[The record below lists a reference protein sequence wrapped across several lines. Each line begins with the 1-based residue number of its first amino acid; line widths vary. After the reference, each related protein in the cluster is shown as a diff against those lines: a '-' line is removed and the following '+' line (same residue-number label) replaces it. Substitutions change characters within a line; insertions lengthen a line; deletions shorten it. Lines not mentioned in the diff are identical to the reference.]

1 MSFLAFKYRKIKG
14 RRFSEPRCV
23 GCVIFQAITG
33 LPVNQDIQAGT
44 VGVEPWDQSIELGR
58 IERELTAPVRMGP
71 DEFLMHSAHFHAKE
85 RCGRLAEFT
94 RLLR

>member
-1 MSFLAFKYRKIKG
+1 
-14 RRFSEPRCV
+14 
-23 GCVIFQAITG
+23 VIFQVITG
-33 LPVNQDIQAGT
+33 FRVDENVQAGT
-44 VGVEPWDQSIELGR
+44 VRLEPWDQCIELGR

-71 DEFLMHSAHFHAKE
+71 DEFLVHSAHFHAKE